1 MGCEDCG
8 WRAYS
13 ERKPESLLARIWR
26 WHTRWCPG
34 WKKYQAELARQTPEP
49 DNEPGT

>member
-26 WHTRWCPG
+26 WHTSWCPG

-49 DNEPGT
+49 DNDPGT